1 MGSQSCTK
9 EDNDKRYKLAD
20 KWGQDK
26 TKTTKKAKPFTATLY
41 LSRAATAAAKA
52 LASSQ
57 ATPSLKKG
65 PIKL

>member
-1 MGSQSCTK
+1 MI
-9 EDNDKRYKLAD
+9 RYKLAR

-26 TKTTKKAKPFTATLY
+26 TKTTKKEKPFIATLY
-41 LSRAATAAAKA
+41 LSRAATVAAKP

-57 ATPSLKKG
+57 ATPSLQKG